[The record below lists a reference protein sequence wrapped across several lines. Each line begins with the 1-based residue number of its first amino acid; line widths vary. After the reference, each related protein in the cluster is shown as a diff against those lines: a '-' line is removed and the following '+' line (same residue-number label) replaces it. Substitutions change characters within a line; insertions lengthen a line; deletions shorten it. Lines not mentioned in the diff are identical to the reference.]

1 MMNFLGNLL
10 GGLLKFVY
18 DIVSNIGVEP
28 EQFSYY
34 AMAIIITTIIFK
46 LLLLPIG
53 ISQSKSSKKM
63 NVIQP
68 KMKAIQDKYKNDP
81 QTMQMKM
88 TELYKEEKYNPASSC
103 LILIVQLPIILAFF
117 KVMREPAKF
126 VFKTPGVYEAIN
138 KTFLWIPNLENP
150 DPYMWGLPLLA
161 ALTTFLQS
169 KTMAQPGGDEKQQST
184 MKMMTMFLPIMIFFA
199 AKGFAAG
206 LALYWVLSNTFTI
219 IQQLISNRSL
229 GNVKEEN

>member
-1 MMNFLGNLL
+1 MTFLGNLL

-18 DIVSNIGVEP
+18 DMVSNIGAEP
-28 EQFSYY
+28 ENFSFY

-46 LLLLPIG
+46 LILLPVG
-53 ISQSKSSKKM
+53 LSQSRSSRKM
-63 NVIQP
+63 NEIQP
-68 KMKAIQDKYKNDP
+68 KMKELQTKYKNDP
-81 QTMQMKM
+81 QTLQLKM
-88 TELYKEEKYNPASSC
+88 SQLYKEEKYNPASGC
-103 LILIVQLPIILAFF
+103 LILLVQMPIIFAFF

-126 VFKTPGVYEAIN
+126 VFTTPGVYETIN

-169 KTMAQPGGDEKQQST
+169 KTMSAATTDPAQQST
-184 MKMMTMFLPIMIFFA
+184 QKMMNTFLPIMIFFA
-199 AKGFAAG
+199 ARGFAAG

-219 IQQLISNRSL
+219 VQQMISNKSVSKAK
-229 GNVKEEN
+229 GEN

>member
-1 MMNFLGNLL
+1 MTFLGNLL

-18 DIVSNIGVEP
+18 DTVSNIGVEP
-28 EQFSYY
+28 ENFSYY

-46 LLLLPIG
+46 LILLPIG
-53 ISQSKSSKKM
+53 LSQSKSSRKM
-63 NVIQP
+63 NEIQP
-68 KMKAIQDKYKNDP
+68 KMKEIQTKYKNDP

-88 TELYKEEKYNPASSC
+88 TELYKEEKYNPASGC

-126 VFKTPGVYEAIN
+126 VFTTPGMYEAIN

-150 DPYMWGLPLLA
+150 DPYIWGLPLLA
-161 ALTTFLQS
+161 ALTTYFQS
-169 KTMAQPGGDEKQQST
+169 KTMSSGVSDPKQQST
-184 MKMMTMFLPIMIFFA
+184 QQMMSIFLPVMIFFA
-199 AKGFAAG
+199 ARGFAAG

-219 IQQLISNRSL
+219 VQQLVSNKL
-229 GNVKEEN
+229 AVKAKEEN

>member
-1 MMNFLGNLL
+1 MTFLGNLL

-18 DIVSNIGVEP
+18 DTVSNIGVEP
-28 EQFSYY
+28 ENFSYY

-46 LLLLPIG
+46 LILLPIG
-53 ISQSKSSKKM
+53 LSQSKSSRKM
-63 NVIQP
+63 NEIQP
-68 KMKAIQDKYKNDP
+68 KMKEIQTKYKNDP

-88 TELYKEEKYNPASSC
+88 TELYKEEKYNPASGC

-126 VFKTPGVYEAIN
+126 VFTTPGVYEAIN

-150 DPYMWGLPLLA
+150 DPYIWGLPLLA
-161 ALTTFLQS
+161 ALTTYFQS
-169 KTMAQPGGDEKQQST
+169 KTMSSGVSDPKQQST
-184 MKMMTMFLPIMIFFA
+184 QQMMSIFLPVMIFFA
-199 AKGFAAG
+199 ARGFAAG

-219 IQQLISNRSL
+219 VQQLVSNKL
-229 GNVKEEN
+229 AVKAKEEN

>member
-1 MMNFLGNLL
+1 MTFLGNLL

-18 DIVSNIGVEP
+18 DMVSNMGAEP
-28 EQFSYY
+28 ENFSFY

-46 LLLLPIG
+46 LILLPIG
-53 ISQSKSSKKM
+53 LSQSRSSRKM
-63 NVIQP
+63 NEIQP
-68 KMKAIQDKYKNDP
+68 KMKEIQTKYKNDP

-88 TELYKEEKYNPASSC
+88 TEMYKEEKYNPASGC

-126 VFKTPGVYEAIN
+126 VFTTPGVYEAIN

-150 DPYMWGLPLLA
+150 DPYIWGLPLLA
-161 ALTTFLQS
+161 ALTTFIQS
-169 KTMAQPGGDEKQQST
+169 KTMAAPSSDGAQQST
-184 MKMMTMFLPIMIFFA
+184 QKMMTMFLPVMIFFA
-199 AKGFAAG
+199 ARGFPAG

-219 IQQLISNRSL
+219 VQQVVSNKL
-229 GNVKEEN
+229 GARAKEEN

>member
-1 MMNFLGNLL
+1 MTFLGNLL

-18 DIVSNIGVEP
+18 DTVSNIGIEP
-28 EQFSYY
+28 ENFSYY

-46 LLLLPIG
+46 LILLPIG
-53 ISQSKSSKKM
+53 LSQSKSSRKM
-63 NVIQP
+63 NEIQP
-68 KMKAIQDKYKNDP
+68 KMKEIQTKYKNDP

-88 TELYKEEKYNPASSC
+88 TELYKEEKYNPASGC

-126 VFKTPGVYEAIN
+126 VFTTPGVYEAIN

-150 DPYMWGLPLLA
+150 DPYIWGLPLLA
-161 ALTTFLQS
+161 ALTTYFQS
-169 KTMAQPGGDEKQQST
+169 KTMSSGVSDPKQQST
-184 MKMMTMFLPIMIFFA
+184 QQMMSIFLPVMIFFA
-199 AKGFAAG
+199 ARGFAAG

-219 IQQLISNRSL
+219 VQQLVSNKL
-229 GNVKEEN
+229 AVKAKEEN

>member
-1 MMNFLGNLL
+1 MTFLGNLL

-18 DIVSNIGVEP
+18 DTVSNIGVEP
-28 EQFSYY
+28 ENFSYY

-46 LLLLPIG
+46 LILLPIG
-53 ISQSKSSKKM
+53 LSQSKSSRKM
-63 NVIQP
+63 NEIQP
-68 KMKAIQDKYKNDP
+68 KMKEIQTKYKNDP

-88 TELYKEEKYNPASSC
+88 TELYKEEKYNPASGC

-126 VFKTPGVYEAIN
+126 VFTTPGVYEAIN

-150 DPYMWGLPLLA
+150 DPYIWGLPLLA
-161 ALTTFLQS
+161 ALTTYFQS
-169 KTMAQPGGDEKQQST
+169 KTMSSGVSDPKQQST
-184 MKMMTMFLPIMIFFA
+184 QQMMSIFLPIMIFFA
-199 AKGFAAG
+199 ARGFAAG

-219 IQQLISNRSL
+219 VQQLVSNKL
-229 GNVKEEN
+229 AVKTKEEN